1 VSLSENILFVTIK
14 LKTLQIMKKL
24 FLFAAIAVLGLT
36 SVNAQDQAIKANPIG
51 LAFGVANAGYEFSVK
66 EDQTATVAGIYY
78 SISEISGFGLGAEYR
93 FYFSSKEA
101 LRGWHAGPSVG
112 YLSLGD
118 NFDNSASFFTIG
130 GEIGHQWI
138 LGDHFLIDTFAGV
151 GYLAGGADDLQ
162 VSLSSTAITLGVSI
176 GYAW

>member
-1 VSLSENILFVTIK
+1 
-14 LKTLQIMKKL
+14 MKKL
-24 FLFAAIAVLGLT
+24 FLFAFIAVLGLT
-36 SVNAQDQAIKANPIG
+36 TAQAQDQAIKANPIG

-66 EDQTATVAGIYY
+66 DNQTVTVSGLYY
-78 SISEISGFGLGAEYR
+78 SISDISGFGLGADYR
-93 FYFSSKEA
+93 FYFSSGES

-118 NFDNSASFFTIG
+118 DFNNSASIITIG
-130 GEIGHQWI
+130 GQIGHQWI

-151 GYLAGGADDLQ
+151 GYLAGGADDLA
-162 VSLSSTAITLGVSI
+162 VSLSSTAITLGVSV